1 MGGVT
6 AYGIESEDPVGDNH
20 MCGPN
25 ATAATRPVA
34 WVYDHLRFIVDDK
47 LGQVIEVTA
56 G

>member
-1 MGGVT
+1 
-6 AYGIESEDPVGDNH
+6 

-34 WVYDHLRFIVDDK
+34 RVYDHLRFIVDDN
-47 LGQVIEVTA
+47 LGQVIEATA